1 MERSPRNLS
10 LKAGKQTVFP
20 KVPDQHKV
28 GKPLIP
34 NGLGVIY
41 VLTTTIYLFSIYF
54 LSRIYPPQLG
64 FLDNYVGGVSASLT
78 LAVCILFGGFMG
90 LLDDFMDLKWRYKA
104 FMPLIA
110 ALPLMYYAFEG
121 LQTDA
126 IRSSI
131 TLPFI
136 GELNFGAYYVFLILP
151 LIVMVVTNVV
161 NMLGGLNG
169 LETLCPAI
177 VIVGLIVVSPV
188 SLLMVGP
195 LLFWLALTYFNLR
208 GKIFVGNAGSFA
220 IGISVASF
228 AILSDL
234 KVDLA
239 ISILPFIFNSSLILL
254 SVFFTRR
261 KAKVT
266 FDGEKL
272 CSDSRKSLVTTIVYK
287 RPLTE
292 RKIVLLI
299 AAIVAATTMLGL
311 IVTLL

>member
-1 MERSPRNLS
+1 
-10 LKAGKQTVFP
+10 VFP

-34 NGLGVIY
+34 NGLGVVY

-54 LSRIYPPQLG
+54 IARIYPTELG
-64 FLDNYVGGVSASLT
+64 FLDQYIGTVSASLT
-78 LAVCILFGGFMG
+78 LAVCVLFGGFMG

-121 LQTDA
+121 LQTGE
-126 IRSSI
+126 IRTSI
-131 TLPFI
+131 VLPFI
-136 GELNFGAYYVFLILP
+136 GELSFGAYYVFLIIP
-151 LIVMVVTNVV
+151 LIVMIVTNVV

-177 VIVGLIVVSPV
+177 VIVGLIAVSPV
-188 SLLMVGP
+188 YLLMVGP
-195 LLFWLALTYFNLR
+195 LLFWLVLTYFNLC

-234 KVDLA
+234 KVNLA

-254 SVFFTRR
+254 SVFLTRK

-272 CSDSRKSLVTTIVYK
+272 CSDSRKSLVTTIAYK

-292 RKIVLLI
+292 RKIVLII
-299 AAIVAATTMLGL
+299 AAIVAATTLLGL

>member
-1 MERSPRNLS
+1 M
-10 LKAGKQTVFP
+10 FP

-54 LSRIYPPQLG
+54 IARIYPTELG
-64 FLDNYVGGVSASLT
+64 FLDQYIGTVSASLT
-78 LAVCILFGGFMG
+78 LAVCVLFGGFMG

-121 LQTDA
+121 LQTGE
-126 IRSSI
+126 IRTSI
-131 TLPFI
+131 VLPFI
-136 GELNFGAYYVFLILP
+136 GELSFGAYYVFLIIP
-151 LIVMVVTNVV
+151 LIVMIVTNVV

-177 VIVGLIVVSPV
+177 VIVGLIAVSPV
-188 SLLMVGP
+188 YLLMVGP
-195 LLFWLALTYFNLR
+195 LLFWLVLTYFNLR

-234 KVDLA
+234 KVNLA

-254 SVFFTRR
+254 SVFLTRK

-272 CSDSRKSLVTTIVYK
+272 CSDSRKSLVTTIAYK

-292 RKIVLLI
+292 RKIVLII
-299 AAIVAATTMLGL
+299 AAIVAATTLLGL